1 MSLALAACTG
11 HQQSLQGTSLFL
23 DLSSRL
29 YVGGCR
35 KALEVC
41 MTECVNL
48 VFGGEALVII
58 VERTWLKTTECDD
71 QEEEEGKEK
80 C

>member
-1 MSLALAACTG
+1 
-11 HQQSLQGTSLFL
+11 
-23 DLSSRL
+23 
-29 YVGGCR
+29 
-35 KALEVC
+35 LEVC